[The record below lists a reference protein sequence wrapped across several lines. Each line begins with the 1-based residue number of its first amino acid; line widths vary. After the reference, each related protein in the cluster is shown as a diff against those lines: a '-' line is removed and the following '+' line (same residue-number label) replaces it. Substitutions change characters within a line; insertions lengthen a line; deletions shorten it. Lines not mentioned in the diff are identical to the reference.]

1 MVSDDD
7 DLFPFF
13 RPLCDLPRP
22 HLQMLLYIQRTK
34 PSSSIL
40 PMIRMPRML
49 PLVSST
55 IQQLVELPTECT
67 MAQSIAGPGQYC
79 TKKNQMS
86 PLVGLKPFEKKQR
99 HHPCPCKAPHSAKA
113 DPVLGS
119 LERIRIGERVPDRPP
134 RSTVAKLFFELQTE
148 ALLLNNC
155 HPIRSRALR
164 EESRSS
170 LDDCEQRLTNTY
182 ALSEAAFYM
191 VKKKIY
197 II

>member
-1 MVSDDD
+1 MTIC
-7 DLFPFF
+7 FPYS

-67 MAQSIAGPGQYC
+67 MAQSIAGPGKYC
-79 TKKNQMS
+79 TRKVKC
-86 PLVGLKPFEKKQR
+86 
-99 HHPCPCKAPHSAKA
+99 H
-113 DPVLGS
+113 
-119 LERIRIGERVPDRPP
+119 P
-134 RSTVAKLFFELQTE
+134 RSVSYPSRKSSATIRAPARLPTQPRLIQFWDRWSASNDATVAKLFFELQTE
-148 ALLLNNC
+148 ALLLKNC

-182 ALSEAAFYM
+182 ALSEAAF
-191 VKKKIY
+191 
-197 II
+197 

>member
-1 MVSDDD
+1 MMTIC
-7 DLFPFF
+7 FPYS

-22 HLQMLLYIQRTK
+22 HLQMLLYIQPK

-67 MAQSIAGPGQYC
+67 MAQSIAGPGKYC
-79 TKKNQMS
+79 TRKVKC
-86 PLVGLKPFEKKQR
+86 
-99 HHPCPCKAPHSAKA
+99 H
-113 DPVLGS
+113 
-119 LERIRIGERVPDRPP
+119 P
-134 RSTVAKLFFELQTE
+134 RSVSYPSRKSSATIRAPARLPTQPRLIQFWDRWSASNDLPSPRYLSSSKRKRHFSIIVT
-148 ALLLNNC
+148 LL
-155 HPIRSRALR
+155 ALR

-182 ALSEAAFYM
+182 ALSEAAFLFC
-191 VKKKIY
+191 
-197 II
+197 

>member
-1 MVSDDD
+1 MMTIC
-7 DLFPFF
+7 FPYS

-67 MAQSIAGPGQYC
+67 MAQSIAGPGKYC
-79 TKKNQMS
+79 TRKVKCHPRSVSYPSRKSNAA
-86 PLVGLKPFEKKQR
+86 VGT
-99 HHPCPCKAPHSAKA
+99 CKAPHSAKA
-113 DPVLGS
+113 EPVLGS
-119 LERIRIGERVPDRPP
+119 LERVK

-148 ALLLNNC
+148 ALLLKNC

-182 ALSEAAFYM
+182 ALSEAA
-191 VKKKIY
+191 
-197 II
+197 

>member
-1 MVSDDD
+1 MTIC
-7 DLFPFF
+7 FPFP

-49 PLVSST
+49 PVVSST

-67 MAQSIAGPGQYC
+67 MAQSIAGPGKYC
-79 TKKNQMS
+79 TRKVKCHPRSVSCPSRKSSATIRAPARLPSQPRLIQFWDRWSVSGSGSAS
-86 PLVGLKPFEKKQR
+86 PIDR
-99 HHPCPCKAPHSAKA
+99 
-113 DPVLGS
+113 
-119 LERIRIGERVPDRPP
+119 PDRPSP
-134 RSTVAKLFFELQTE
+134 SYFSSSKRKRHFSRIVT
-148 ALLLNNC
+148 LL
-155 HPIRSRALR
+155 SLR

-182 ALSEAAFYM
+182 ASSEAA
-191 VKKKIY
+191 
-197 II
+197 

>member
-1 MVSDDD
+1 MMTIC
-7 DLFPFF
+7 FPYS

-67 MAQSIAGPGQYC
+67 MAQSIAGPGKYC
-79 TKKNQMS
+79 TRKVKC
-86 PLVGLKPFEKKQR
+86 
-99 HHPCPCKAPHSAKA
+99 HPRSVSYPSRKSSATIRAPARL
-113 DPVLGS
+113 PTQPRLIQFWLLGS
-119 LERIRIGERVPDRPP
+119 WERVPDRPSP
-134 RSTVAKLFFELQTE
+134 SYFSSSKRKRHFSRIVP
-148 ALLLNNC
+148 LL
-155 HPIRSRALR
+155 ALR

-182 ALSEAAFYM
+182 ALSEAA
-191 VKKKIY
+191 
-197 II
+197 

>member
-1 MVSDDD
+1 MTIC
-7 DLFPFF
+7 FPFP

-22 HLQMLLYIQRTK
+22 HLQMLLYIQQTK

-40 PMIRMPRML
+40 PMTRMPRML

-55 IQQLVELPTECT
+55 IQQLVELPTKCT

-79 TKKNQMS
+79 TKNS
-86 PLVGLKPFEKKQR
+86 NVTLGRSHTLREEQR
-99 HHPCPCKAPHSAKA
+99 HHPCPCKAPQSAEA

-119 LERIRIGERVPDRPP
+119 QERIK
-134 RSTVAKLFFELQTE
+134 RSTVATLFFELQTE
-148 ALLLNNC
+148 APLLENC

-170 LDDCEQRLTNTY
+170 LDDCEQRRTNTY
-182 ALSEAAFYM
+182 ALSEAAF
-191 VKKKIY
+191 
-197 II
+197 